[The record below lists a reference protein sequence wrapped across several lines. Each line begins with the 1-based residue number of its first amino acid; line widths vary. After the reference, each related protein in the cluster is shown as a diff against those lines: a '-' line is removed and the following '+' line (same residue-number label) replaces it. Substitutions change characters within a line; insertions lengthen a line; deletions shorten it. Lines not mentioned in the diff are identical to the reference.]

1 MRDSIVNGLNNIE
14 LLTHSLVSSLSN
26 LPSNIINL
34 LEQLFNKLFVP
45 TDTPFDDIKN
55 IFNTKYPIINQITDI
70 TSGLFGEYGDTDTP
84 PQFFVTINGKQC
96 NILSLDWYAP
106 YLKNCPVIRAMPNI
120 NAVVGMSATA
130 VTPNAISTTEQVNI
144 AVEMFSA
151 IGEVYPISE
160 KLFSAFSALCGSSV
174 AFTFMYMDALAS
186 AGVKAGFPK
195 KQALEFAMQSVA
207 GCAVML
213 SASGKSPSELVDM
226 ICSPGGT
233 TIEGVHKIRELGF
246 ENAVYKGIDAIIE
259 KDKKI

>member
-1 MRDSIVNGLNNIE
+1 MTYGFIGLGNMASAIIRGMYNNGFFTVHSVCGHNRSREKTDILAEETGLIPCDSNIE
-14 LLTHSLVSSLSN
+14 VVSKSDVIVLAV
-26 LPSNIINL
+26 
-34 LEQLFNKLFVP
+34 K
-45 TDTPFDDIKN
+45 
-55 IFNTKYPIINQITDI
+55 
-70 TSGLFGEYGDTDTP
+70 
-84 PQFFVTINGKQC
+84 PQFMEDVLNEIAPAVTPDKLYITVAAGKT
-96 NILSLDWYAP
+96 LEWYAP
-106 YLKNCPVIRAMPNI
+106 FLKHCPIVRTMPNI
-120 NAVVGMSATA
+120 NSVVGMSATA
-130 VTPNAISTTEQVNI
+130 ITPNDFVTKNQLSI
-144 AVEMFSA
+144 AEEMFSA
-151 IGEVYPISE
+151 VGEVYPISE

>member
-1 MRDSIVNGLNNIE
+1 MTYGFIGLGNMASAIIRGMYNNEFFTIHSVCGHNRSSGKTEALAEETGLAPCNSNIE
-14 LLTHSLVSSLSN
+14 VVEKSDVVILAVKPQFMEEVLNEIAPAVT
-26 LPSNIINL
+26 PD
-34 LEQLFNKLFVP
+34 KLF
-45 TDTPFDDIKN
+45 
-55 IFNTKYPIINQITDI
+55 IT
-70 TSGLFGEYGDTDTP
+70 
-84 PQFFVTINGKQC
+84 VAAGKT
-96 NILSLDWYAP
+96 LEWYAP
-106 YLKNCPVIRAMPNI
+106 FLENCPVIRAMPNI

-130 VTPNAISTTEQVNI
+130 LTPNDYVTQNQFQLAKT
-144 AVEMFSA
+144 MFSA
-151 IGEVYPISE
+151 IGEVYHISE
-160 KLFSAFSALCGSSV
+160 KMFSGFSALCGSSV

-213 SASGKSPSELVDM
+213 SASGKSPAELVDM

>member
-1 MRDSIVNGLNNIE
+1 MIYGFIGLGNMASAIIRGMYNNGFFAE
-14 LLTHSLVSSLSN
+14 HSVCGHNRSFGKTEALQD
-26 LPSNIINL
+26 
-34 LEQLFNKLFVP
+34 E
-45 TDTPFDDIKN
+45 T
-55 IFNTKYPIINQITDI
+55 
-70 TSGLFGEYGDTDTP
+70 GLIPCSTNAEVVEKSDVVILAVK
-84 PQFFVTINGKQC
+84 PQFMEDVLREIAPVATKDKLYITIAAGKT
-96 NILSLDWYAP
+96 LDWYAP
-106 YLKNCPVIRAMPNI
+106 FLKDCAIIRAMPNI

-130 VTPNAISTTEQVNI
+130 VTENVFVTPTQMQI
-144 AVEMFSA
+144 AEMMFSA

-160 KLFSAFSALCGSSV
+160 MMFSGFSALCGSSV

-186 AGVKAGFPK
+186 AGVKAGFTK

-213 SASGKSPSELVDM
+213 SSSGKAPSELVDM
-226 ICSPGGT
+226 ICSPAGT

>member
-1 MRDSIVNGLNNIE
+1 MASAIIRGMYNNGFFVENSVCGHNRTPAKTEVLAEETGLIPCNSNADVVEKSDVIILAVKPQFMEDVLNEI
-14 LLTHSLVSSLSN
+14 
-26 LPSNIINL
+26 LPAVA
-34 LEQLFNKLFVP
+34 QDKLF
-45 TDTPFDDIKN
+45 
-55 IFNTKYPIINQITDI
+55 IT
-70 TSGLFGEYGDTDTP
+70 
-84 PQFFVTINGKQC
+84 VAAGKT
-96 NILSLDWYAP
+96 LDWYAP
-106 YLKNCPVIRAMPNI
+106 FLKNCSVIRAMPNI
-120 NAVVGMSATA
+120 NSVVGMSATA
-130 VTPNAISTTEQVNI
+130 ITPNSIATSEQINI
-144 AVEMFSA
+144 AANMFSA

>member
-1 MRDSIVNGLNNIE
+1 MKYGFIGLGNMASAIIRGMYNNGFFIENTVLGHNRTSTKTDILAEETGLIPCSSNMEVVEKSDVVILAVKPQFMEEVLNEI
-14 LLTHSLVSSLSN
+14 SPAVSSD
-26 LPSNIINL
+26 
-34 LEQLFNKLFVP
+34 KLF
-45 TDTPFDDIKN
+45 
-55 IFNTKYPIINQITDI
+55 IT
-70 TSGLFGEYGDTDTP
+70 
-84 PQFFVTINGKQC
+84 VAAGKT
-96 NILSLDWYAP
+96 LDWYAP

>member
-106 YLKNCPVIRAMPNI
+106 YRHIV
-120 NAVVGMSATA
+120 
-130 VTPNAISTTEQVNI
+130 
-144 AVEMFSA
+144 
-151 IGEVYPISE
+151 
-160 KLFSAFSALCGSSV
+160 
-174 AFTFMYMDALAS
+174 
-186 AGVKAGFPK
+186 
-195 KQALEFAMQSVA
+195 
-207 GCAVML
+207 
-213 SASGKSPSELVDM
+213 
-226 ICSPGGT
+226 
-233 TIEGVHKIRELGF
+233 
-246 ENAVYKGIDAIIE
+246 KGILICLAWLYFVFWIVRYSPRMLGGVT
-259 KDKKI
+259 

>member
-1 MRDSIVNGLNNIE
+1 MTYGFIGLGNMASAIIRGMYNNGFFTEHTLCGHNRSTDKTEILIDEAGLIPCDTNTEVVTKSDVIILAVKPQFME
-14 LLTHSLVSSLSN
+14 GVLSEIAPFVS
-26 LPSNIINL
+26 PD
-34 LEQLFNKLFVP
+34 KLF
-45 TDTPFDDIKN
+45 
-55 IFNTKYPIINQITDI
+55 ITI
-70 TSGLFGEYGDTDTP
+70 AA
-84 PQFFVTINGKQC
+84 GKT
-96 NILSLDWYAP
+96 LSWYEP
-106 YLKNCPVIRAMPNI
+106 YLKDCPLIRAMPNI

-130 VTPNAISTTEQVNI
+130 ITANESVSDAQIAIAQ
-144 AVEMFSA
+144 EMFSA
-151 IGEVYPISE
+151 IGAVYPISE
-160 KLFSAFSALCGSSV
+160 NMFSAFSAICGSSV

-213 SASGKSPSELVDM
+213 SSSGSSPAALVDM